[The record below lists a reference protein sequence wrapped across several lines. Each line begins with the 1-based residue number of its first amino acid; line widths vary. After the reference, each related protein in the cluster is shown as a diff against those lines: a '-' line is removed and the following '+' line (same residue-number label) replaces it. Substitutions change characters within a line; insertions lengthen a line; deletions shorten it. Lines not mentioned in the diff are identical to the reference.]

1 MKKICFTAFL
11 LIASQGFCILSP
23 LNQSIREMNAV
34 LDSFELRKLN
44 QSEEIQEIIRTDSGF
59 VVLTNDSV
67 INISITY
74 DSKTLIGPRQFNL
87 HFEDPVQRAE

>member
-11 LIASQGFCILSP
+11 VLASQGFCILSP

-44 QSEEIQEIIRTDSGF
+44 QSEEIQEIVRSDSGF

-67 INISITY
+67 INVSIVY
-74 DSKTLIGPRQFNL
+74 NPSTLIGPRQFSL
-87 HFEDPVQRAE
+87 QFEEPVSRDH